1 MFLVVCLGGKMAR
14 AATTVRRSG
23 RRSWADTDDEEG
35 NSVTQTQ
42 VLHTPSQRTGC
53 QQYGRHALAV
63 VGGTP
68 RPLVGDT
75 PRGPTRI
82 AGDTP
87 GYTNGGDTP
96 RSLTEDESTDA
107 EGSLQVPRSADM
119 PAWISAHGPVVNV
132 ESRTPPSNRHRRMP
146 PSKTGDTA
154 RREGR
159 WDNRSCNRPT

>member
-1 MFLVVCLGGKMAR
+1 M

-42 VLHTPSQRTGC
+42 ELHTPSQHSTGC

-63 VGGTP
+63 AGDTP

-75 PRGPTRI
+75 PRGSTSI

-87 GYTNGGDTP
+87 AYTNDGDTP
-96 RSLTEDESTDA
+96 RSLTEEESTDT
-107 EGSLQVPRSADM
+107 EDSLQVPESANM
-119 PAWISAHGPVVNV
+119 PAWISEHDPVVNIAV
-132 ESRTPPSNRHRRMP
+132 PVDGELSDR
-146 PSKTGDTA
+146 A
-154 RREGR
+154 RAGR
-159 WDNRSCNRPT
+159 SQNT